1 MINFDQMLI
10 DLNKVEEKQAE
21 IEAGK
26 ENKKDLVR
34 LEMEIDEAYS
44 EISYA

>member
-21 IEAGK
+21 IKAGE
-26 ENKKDLVR
+26 ENDEDLAR
-34 LEMEIDEAYS
+34 LKMELNKAYS
-44 EISYA
+44 EVSYA